1 MKTPQQLPPQPQI
14 DPQLWAITQRS
25 IYVLEGR
32 KKSAI
37 KVISERTKQLRHLAS
52 VLVTATLDA
61 DADGLFRLPVSI
73 DPRLI
78 ELAHN
83 PEEGL

>member
-1 MKTPQQLPPQPQI
+1 M
-14 DPQLWAITQRS
+14 
-25 IYVLEGR
+25 
-32 KKSAI
+32 
-37 KVISERTKQLRHLAS
+37 SERTKQLRHLAS

-61 DADGLFRLPVSI
+61 DADGLFRLPVSV

-78 ELAHN
+78 ELAYN

>member
-1 MKTPQQLPPQPQI
+1 MKTQQQHQHPEI
-14 DPQLWAITQRS
+14 DPQLLAITHRA
-25 IYVLEGR
+25 INILDGR
-32 KKSAI
+32 KKSSI
-37 KVISERTKQLRHLAS
+37 KIMSERTKQLRHLAS

-61 DADGLFRLPVSI
+61 DADGLFRLPVSV

-78 ELAHN
+78 ELAYN